1 MFWMLLEEFEKHGA
15 GSLGRALEGVDAGQ
29 VQVRLIECRRHAN
42 AFLEAGNRL
51 IAPLR
56 AEIENT
62 EVVQRLRINGAQ
74 FQRFL

>member
-42 AFLEAGNRL
+42 A
-51 IAPLR
+51 
-56 AEIENT
+56 
-62 EVVQRLRINGAQ
+62 
-74 FQRFL
+74 